1 MAQPLTLFDLFG
13 EPAISGVVARWPQFV
28 RPITGL
34 IANWPPP
41 DFSTWLAALNN
52 DIAVSEVR
60 TGAAG
65 DRVGVEAKLAMNLI
79 APYPDGFPF
88 VFASMPDVEF
98 RFVHATPQQN
108 QMHLFASMS
117 DRGAE

>member
-13 EPAISGVVARWPQFV
+13 EPAIAGVVARWPQVV

-52 DIAVSEVR
+52 AVAVSDVR
-60 TGAAG
+60 TGATG
-65 DRVGVEAKLAMNLI
+65 DRVGVEARLSMAQI
-79 APYPDGFPF
+79 TAYPEGLPF
-88 VFASMPDVEF
+88 VFASMPDIEF
-98 RFVHATPQQN
+98 R
-108 QMHLFASMS
+108 LLYASPV
-117 DRGAE
+117 